1 MTDLKIKNKKGFL
14 VAPHETQ
21 ELFQN
26 RCDFLE
32 KSTELIKTCEKLKFT
47 SIEKHPPLVYE
58 DLDLEV
64 NWLLISQSTK
74 GLPFWEAAA
83 TWMIKEGEI
92 IIPLLQF
99 KKRSKNIDSEIVK
112 HELIHIA
119 RSSFE
124 EPIYEEFLAYATSK
138 CRWRRLFGPVFR
150 SSKESLVF
158 VVLALLPSFTPWLLI
173 PIAGYSIW
181 LLVRLMIHQRIFQK
195 ALVNLSV
202 FFQTRSPLKIAIRLT
217 DEEIKLFSEALNIQ
231 AYISNQNCLRWEQ
244 IKVAYLQNS

>member
-1 MTDLKIKNKKGFL
+1 MVDLKIRNKKGFL

-26 RCDFLE
+26 RCNFLG
-32 KSTELIKTCEKLKFT
+32 KSTELIKTCERLKFRNV
-47 SIEKHPPLVYE
+47 EKHPPLVYE

-64 NWLLISQSTK
+64 DWVLIGQSSK

-83 TWMIKEGEI
+83 TWMIKEDDI
-92 IIPLLQF
+92 TLPLLQF
-99 KKRSKNIDSEIVK
+99 KKRSKNVDSEIVK

-138 CRWRRLFGPVFR
+138 SKWRRLFGPVFR

-173 PIAGYSIW
+173 PITGYSIW

-195 ALVNLSV
+195 ALVNLSA
-202 FFQTRSPLKIAIRLT
+202 FFHTRSPLKIAIRLT
-217 DEEIKLFSEALNIQ
+217 DEEIKLFSEAFNIQ

-244 IKVAYLQNS
+244 IKDAYLENS